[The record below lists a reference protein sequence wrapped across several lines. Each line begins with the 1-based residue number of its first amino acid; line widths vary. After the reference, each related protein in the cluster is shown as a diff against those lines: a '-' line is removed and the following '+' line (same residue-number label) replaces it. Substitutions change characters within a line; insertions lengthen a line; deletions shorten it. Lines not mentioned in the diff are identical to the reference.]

1 MTDVEIIL
9 EMAKMQKALDEA
21 LLEKGRKL
29 GKIDAF
35 DRERTIFALID
46 EIGEMVHE
54 LKGNW
59 CWWKA
64 TQKEVDMMKV
74 LEELVDCWHFA
85 LSLDNDSNM
94 LCDDEAVEILPHI
107 PFSPVHCVT
116 RVMRSASLKESTT
129 KWLYKFTTTMGF
141 TMTDIYTG
149 YIAKNKE
156 NYARIERGY

>member
-1 MTDVEIIL
+1 MIDVEMIK
-9 EMAKMQKALDEA
+9 EMAKMQKALDLA
-21 LLEKGRKL
+21 ILEKGRKL

-35 DRERTIFALID
+35 DRERTIYALID

-64 TQKEVDMMKV
+64 TQSPVERAKV

-94 LCDDEAVEILPHI
+94 LCNDIEILSHL
-107 PFSPVHCVT
+107 PFRAVHCIT

-156 NYARIERGY
+156 NYERIERGY